1 VAKEIDKALGRQA
14 EDLKAAQRRTEFLT
28 QVRSCM
34 HFHVCV
40 RVRACGCARACV
52 RFYRHVLVRVPF
64 SVGFAAH
71 ASPAPGW
78 VWHVCWVCR
87 LSLWVGVLQVGAS
100 RWLCRLRL
108 FCSLRPWWAK
118 KVWTSPTGPWVGGF
132 AGSASFARCA
142 PGGLKRCERLPQAL
156 G

>member
-1 VAKEIDKALGRQA
+1 MLVPVCVHVCARTQILLLEAYEQLEKDVAKEIDKALGRQA

-78 VWHVCWVCR
+78 VWHVC
-87 LSLWVGVLQVGAS
+87 
-100 RWLCRLRL
+100 
-108 FCSLRPWWAK
+108 
-118 KVWTSPTGPWVGGF
+118 
-132 AGSASFARCA
+132 
-142 PGGLKRCERLPQAL
+142 
-156 G
+156 